1 MTLFSS
7 SFAVIEILKY
17 IAGLIDVKESYKVRG
32 ELLFSDLKITYLNV
46 AKKKV
51 YSVING
57 EVNDSFDMYFDF

>member
-1 MTLFSS
+1 MKAS
-7 SFAVIEILKY
+7 EIKS
-17 IAGLIDVKESYKVRG
+17 ID
-32 ELLFSDLKITYLNV
+32 IYLNV